1 MTVIAEDITVRVA
14 TGAEDAIG
22 AAVMV
27 GGIERAALQMAWA
40 CRRLLL
46 LLLLLLLLFLQRH
59 VLRAGSGRRVRDLV
73 PVAPLQ

>member
-1 MTVIAEDITVRVA
+1 MTVIAEGIVVRVA
-14 TGAEDAIG
+14 TSAEEAIG

-40 CRRLLL
+40 CHRLTTSL
-46 LLLLLLLLFLQRH
+46 
-59 VLRAGSGRRVRDLV
+59 LRAGSGRRVRDLV